1 MDIIRCFTRV
11 WKSKL
16 NATSFLEKK
25 EESVE
30 RYREAFYICKVMGY
44 EDDLQIIRTEAESI
58 WTSYFEY
65 HVMSFCGVAASAD
78 GVGHSGL
85 VLYVNGEYRDD
96 SDIGKLMHDF
106 NCTSADDMNFEIL
119 AEKTRYLKEN
129 PKGVSEMCKVM
140 EDLRDES
147 YAEGRAEGHA
157 EGREEQAQMTAK
169 NLYEQGL
176 TIEQI
181 ARAIGFSMET
191 AEKWLTQKAG

>member
-1 MDIIRCFTRV
+1 
-11 WKSKL
+11 
-16 NATSFLEKK
+16 
-25 EESVE
+25 
-30 RYREAFYICKVMGY
+30 
-44 EDDLQIIRTEAESI
+44 
-58 WTSYFEY
+58 
-65 HVMSFCGVAASAD
+65 MSSCGVAASAD

-85 VLYVNGEYRDD
+85 VLCVNGEYRDD

-106 NCTSADDMNFEIL
+106 NCTSADDMNFDIL
-119 AEKTRYLKEN
+119 AEKTRDLRGN

-147 YAEGRAEGHA
+147 YAEGHA

-181 ARAIGFSMET
+181 A
-191 AEKWLTQKAG
+191 

>member
-1 MDIIRCFTRV
+1 
-11 WKSKL
+11 
-16 NATSFLEKK
+16 
-25 EESVE
+25 
-30 RYREAFYICKVMGY
+30 
-44 EDDLQIIRTEAESI
+44 
-58 WTSYFEY
+58 
-65 HVMSFCGVAASAD
+65 MSSCGVAASAD

-119 AEKTRYLKEN
+119 AEKPRYLKEN

-140 EDLRDES
+140 EDLRVES
-147 YAEGRAEGHA
+147 YT

-191 AEKWLTQKAG
+191 VEKWLTQKAG

>member
-1 MDIIRCFTRV
+1 
-11 WKSKL
+11 
-16 NATSFLEKK
+16 
-25 EESVE
+25 
-30 RYREAFYICKVMGY
+30 
-44 EDDLQIIRTEAESI
+44 
-58 WTSYFEY
+58 
-65 HVMSFCGVAASAD
+65 MSSCGVAASAD

-119 AEKTRYLKEN
+119 AEKTQYLKEN
-129 PKGVSEMCKVM
+129 PKEVSEMCKVM

-147 YAEGRAEGHA
+147 YAEGHA

-169 NLYEQGL
+169 NLSEQGL

-181 ARAIGFSMET
+181 ARAIGFSMDT
-191 AEKWLTQKAG
+191 VEKWLTQKAG

>member
-1 MDIIRCFTRV
+1 
-11 WKSKL
+11 
-16 NATSFLEKK
+16 
-25 EESVE
+25 
-30 RYREAFYICKVMGY
+30 
-44 EDDLQIIRTEAESI
+44 
-58 WTSYFEY
+58 
-65 HVMSFCGVAASAD
+65 MSSCGVAASAD

-119 AEKTRYLKEN
+119 AEKPRYLKEN

-140 EDLRDES
+140 EDLRD
-147 YAEGRAEGHA
+147 
-157 EGREEQAQMTAK
+157 AK

-181 ARAIGFSMET
+181 ARAIGFSMDT
-191 AEKWLTQKAG
+191 VEKWLTQKAG

>member
-1 MDIIRCFTRV
+1 
-11 WKSKL
+11 
-16 NATSFLEKK
+16 
-25 EESVE
+25 
-30 RYREAFYICKVMGY
+30 
-44 EDDLQIIRTEAESI
+44 
-58 WTSYFEY
+58 
-65 HVMSFCGVAASAD
+65 MSFCGVAASAD

-169 NLYEQGL
+169 NLYEQPL
-176 TIEQI
+176 NLLLSSSSFLSSS
-181 ARAIGFSMET
+181 FSEIPSN
-191 AEKWLTQKAG
+191 KSLNFSISDL

>member
-1 MDIIRCFTRV
+1 
-11 WKSKL
+11 
-16 NATSFLEKK
+16 
-25 EESVE
+25 
-30 RYREAFYICKVMGY
+30 
-44 EDDLQIIRTEAESI
+44 
-58 WTSYFEY
+58 
-65 HVMSFCGVAASAD
+65 MSSCGVAASAD

-85 VLYVNGEYRDD
+85 VLYVNSEYRDD

-119 AEKTRYLKEN
+119 AEKTRDLRGN

-147 YAEGRAEGHA
+147 YAEGHA

-181 ARAIGFSMET
+181 ARAIGFSMDT
-191 AEKWLTQKAG
+191 VEKWLTQKAG